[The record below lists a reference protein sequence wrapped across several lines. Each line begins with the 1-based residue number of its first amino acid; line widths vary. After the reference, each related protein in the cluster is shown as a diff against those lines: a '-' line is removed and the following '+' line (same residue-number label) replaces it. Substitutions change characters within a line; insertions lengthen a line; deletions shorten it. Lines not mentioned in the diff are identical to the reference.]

1 MPCIDYKDNYE
12 GDCDDDEY
20 DKEKQNNPN
29 RWKTNTTRSNTKHI
43 HTSRTV
49 ESSFK
54 LSRQNKNPPRKEKTV
69 QKRRIADKIHIKCMY
84 LYHNNRTKILAKIV
98 EIYSVELSGI

>member
-84 LYHNNRTKILAKIV
+84 LYHNRTKILAKIV
-98 EIYSVELSGI
+98 EVYSVELSGI